1 MILKMEKTDLPT
13 QNDCGSKCLGH
24 YRIFLIGSNH
34 ISYNFYYKMFTKRF
48 ENDSAKY
55 YQVRQNYKSD
65 SAKYYQVYGKQV
77 LDQREGEMK

>member
-1 MILKMEKTDLPT
+1 
-13 QNDCGSKCLGH
+13 
-24 YRIFLIGSNH
+24 
-34 ISYNFYYKMFTKRF
+34 MFTKRF
-48 ENDSAKY
+48 ENDSARY